1 MSKTRASLSKT
12 CAISQVRSRPGFRK
26 HSAVTLPTFNLKIT
40 RCHVLKSQGT
50 GMGSCKRVSNWT
62 VEEVH
67 VWATAQYPSSQA
79 TFRQAVSS
87 HAISGRALLRMSEHQ
102 LERMGVG
109 AKQQREIL
117 RDILLLRVREEL
129 ENLNDIFVE
138 CFSS

>member
-12 CAISQVRSRPGFRK
+12 CAI
-26 HSAVTLPTFNLKIT
+26 
-40 RCHVLKSQGT
+40 SQGT

>member
-1 MSKTRASLSKT
+1 MFSCFFSPTKH
-12 CAISQVRSRPGFRK
+12 CAPFGSRG
-26 HSAVTLPTFNLKIT
+26 SAMNDLAF
-40 RCHVLKSQGT
+40 KSTGT